1 MSKEFK
7 ESQLPY
13 LVGVALGLSA
23 NTMTPITEI
32 LEEVKSVCRAEM
44 RVCSSILAWDQA
56 PNVVKQQLLLY
67 NKVIKLIQTQ

>member
-32 LEEVKSVCRAEM
+32 LEEVKSGCRAEM
-44 RVCSSILAWDQA
+44 RVCSSILA
-56 PNVVKQQLLLY
+56 
-67 NKVIKLIQTQ
+67 

>member
-13 LVGVALGLSA
+13 FVGVALGLSA

-32 LEEVKSVCRAEM
+32 LEEVKSV
-44 RVCSSILAWDQA
+44 
-56 PNVVKQQLLLY
+56 
-67 NKVIKLIQTQ
+67 